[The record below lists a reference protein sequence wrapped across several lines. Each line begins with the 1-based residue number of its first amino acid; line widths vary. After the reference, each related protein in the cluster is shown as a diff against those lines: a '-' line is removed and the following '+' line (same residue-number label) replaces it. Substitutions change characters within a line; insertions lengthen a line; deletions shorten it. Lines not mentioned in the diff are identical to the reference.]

1 MEESSQKL
9 QTSIYNKIS
18 KSRNVMYRME
28 TRANNT
34 VLYFWKL
41 LRVDP
46 KSSYHWKKIITNYGD
61 GVN

>member
-9 QTSIYNKIS
+9 QTSSYNKIS
-18 KSRNVMYRME
+18 KSRNVMYSME